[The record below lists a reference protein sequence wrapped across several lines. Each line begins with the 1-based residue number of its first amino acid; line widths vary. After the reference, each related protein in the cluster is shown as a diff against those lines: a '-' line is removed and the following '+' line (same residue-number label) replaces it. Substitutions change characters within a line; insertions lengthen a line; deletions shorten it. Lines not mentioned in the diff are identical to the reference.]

1 VHPFAAF
8 GVSFGI
14 MSTDASSSPQAA
26 LQVDPTTLPDDAA
39 VLKLLVAQLFAEL
52 QSRDGRISDLEHRM
66 SLLLRKLYGSKSEKL
81 DPRQTSLFDLL
92 TAMPEGQTAV
102 AHDSPPAAADD
113 NSADETPAATSTT
126 KQRPGHGR
134 RQLPD
139 QLQRREVEHDLTEPE
154 KEALGGAANLVVIG
168 REVTE
173 QLEWE
178 PSCLYVIR
186 HVQLTYARRQLLPES
201 GLTLAEQNVVTA
213 SKPPQPIAGGLPGP
227 GLLAQILTSKYA
239 DHIPFNRFQRISAR
253 HGVELSRQTTCGWAM
268 QCADLFHPL
277 YELMIAEVLGSYVVN
292 TDDTT
297 VKIRDAQRKL
307 KCTGYFHTYVGDV
320 RHPLIVF
327 DYLSGHGRDG
337 PKNFLR
343 NFRGYLQADA
353 APIYDGLFNHPRQL
367 ILEVGCWMHGRR
379 NFFED
384 RATDRPRAELVLARI
399 RQLYAVE
406 TELKTRCAD
415 EWRDLPRE
423 ELEDRIVD
431 VRQERSLPVLT
442 TLHAWLEAEKPK
454 LLPKAALRGAI
465 DYLLNHWQAL
475 VRYTTDGKLA
485 IDNGAA
491 ERALRGLTIGRRNW
505 LFCGSERG
513 AQAAA
518 VHFSLIA
525 SCHRHGIDAFAY
537 LRDILTRLPLL
548 GPAPSRDDLRPLLP
562 DRWVKQ

>member
-1 VHPFAAF
+1 
-8 GVSFGI
+8 
-14 MSTDASSSPQAA
+14 MSTDATSSPPAT
-26 LQVDPTTLPDDAA
+26 LQVDPATLPDDPAL
-39 VLKLLVAQLFAEL
+39 LKSLVAQLFAEL

-81 DPRQTSLFDLL
+81 DPRQASLFDLL
-92 TAMPEGQTAV
+92 AAASEDQQTAA
-102 AHDSPPAAADD
+102 AHDTAPAIESPTEPR
-113 NSADETPAATSTT
+113 STKPGT
-126 KQRPGHGR
+126 GHGR
-134 RQLPD
+134 RRLPD
-139 QLQRREVEHDLTEPE
+139 QLQRREKVHDLTDAE
-154 KEALGGAANLVVIG
+154 KEALGGADNLVVIG

-201 GLTLAEQNVVTA
+201 GLALAEQNVVTA
-213 SKPPQPIAGGLPGP
+213 SKPPQPIDGGLPGP
-227 GLLAQILTSKYA
+227 GLLAQVLASKYA
-239 DHIPFNRFQRISAR
+239 DHIPLHRFERISGR

-268 QCADLFHPL
+268 QCANLCRPL
-277 YELMIAEVLGSYVVN
+277 YELMIEEVLLSDVIHA
-292 TDDTT
+292 DDTT

-307 KCTGYFHTYVGDV
+307 KCTGYFHAYVGDV
-320 RHPLIVF
+320 DYPLIVF
-327 DYLSGHGRDG
+327 DYTTSHGRDG
-337 PKNFLR
+337 PKNFLG
-343 NFRGYLQADA
+343 NFQGYLQADA
-353 APIYDGLFNHPRQL
+353 SSIYDGLFNRPGQL

-379 NFFED
+379 NFFEA
-384 RATDRPRAELVLARI
+384 RATDRPRAELVLAWI

-406 TELKTRCAD
+406 TDLKTRCD
-415 EWRDLPRE
+415 GEWRNLPRE
-423 ELEDRIVD
+423 EREDRIVA
-431 VRQERSLPVLT
+431 VRQERSVPVLKA
-442 TLHAWLEAEKPK
+442 LHDWLDAESPK
-454 LLPKAALRGAI
+454 LTPKAAMRGAI
-465 DYLLNHWQAL
+465 DYLRNHWQAP

-518 VHFSLIA
+518 IHFSLIA

-548 GPAPSRDDLRPLLP
+548 SPKPTRDDLRPLLP
-562 DRWVKQ
+562 DRWTKQ

>member
-1 VHPFAAF
+1 
-8 GVSFGI
+8 
-14 MSTDASSSPQAA
+14 MSRDATSSPPAA

-39 VLKLLVAQLFAEL
+39 VLKSLIAQLFAEL
-52 QSRDGRISDLEHRM
+52 QSRDGRISDLEHRL
-66 SLLLRKLYGSKSEKL
+66 SLLLRKLYGNKSEKL

-92 TAMPEGQTAV
+92 
-102 AHDSPPAAADD
+102 AAAAEDQAAVTEQAAATAAGD
-113 NSADETPAATSTT
+113 NCPDVAPAATSAT
-126 KQRPGHGR
+126 KQPPGHGR
-134 RQLPD
+134 RRLPD
-139 QLQRREVEHDLTEPE
+139 QLQRREVLHDLTDPE

-186 HVQLTYARRQLLPES
+186 HVQLTYARRQRLPES
-201 GLTLAEQNVVTA
+201 GQTLAEQNVVTA

-227 GLLAQILTSKYA
+227 GLLAQVLTSKYA
-239 DHIPFNRFQRISAR
+239 DHIPLNRFQRISAR

-277 YELMIAEVLGSYVVN
+277 YELMIAEVLASYVVN

-320 RHPLIVF
+320 HHPLIVF

-353 APIYDGLFNHPRQL
+353 APIYDGLFNRPRQL

-399 RQLYAVE
+399 GQLYAVE
-406 TELKTRCAD
+406 RELKARCAD
-415 EWRDLPRE
+415 EWHDLPRE

-431 VRQERSLPVLT
+431 VRQQRSAPVLT

-454 LLPKAALRGAI
+454 LLPKAALRGAM

-475 VRYTTDGKLA
+475 VRYTTDGALA

-491 ERALRGLTIGRRNW
+491 ERALRGLTIGRKNW

-525 SCHRHGIDAFAY
+525 SCHRHGLDAFAY
-537 LRDILTRLPLL
+537 LRDVLRRLPLL
-548 GPAPSRDDLRPLLP
+548 GLAPSRDDLRPLLP
-562 DRWVKQ
+562 DRWTKQ

>member
-1 VHPFAAF
+1 
-8 GVSFGI
+8 
-14 MSTDASSSPQAA
+14 MSTDAASSPHAA
-26 LQVDPTTLPDDAA
+26 LQVNPATLPDDAA
-39 VLKLLVAQLFAEL
+39 LLKSLVAQLFAEL

-66 SLLLRKLYGSKSEKL
+66 SLLLRKLYGSKSERL
-81 DPRQTSLFDLL
+81 DPRQASLFDLL
-92 TAMPEGQTAV
+92 AAASEDQHTAV
-102 AHDSPPAAADD
+102 IHNTAPAIEAPTELRSPKPG
-113 NSADETPAATSTT
+113 T
-126 KQRPGHGR
+126 GHGR

-139 QLQRREVEHDLTEPE
+139 QLQRREKVHDLTDAE
-154 KEALGGAANLVVIG
+154 KEALGGADNLVVIG

-227 GLLAQILTSKYA
+227 GLLAQVLTSKYA
-239 DHIPFNRFQRISAR
+239 DHIPLHRFERISAR

-268 QCADLFHPL
+268 QCADLFRPL
-277 YELMIAEVLGSYVVN
+277 YELMIKEVLASYVVN
-292 TDDTT
+292 TDDTF

-327 DYLSGHGRDG
+327 DYTSGHGRDG
-337 PKNFLR
+337 PQNFLR

-353 APIYDGLFNHPRQL
+353 ASIYDSLFHQPGQL

-379 NFFED
+379 NFFEA
-384 RATDRPRAELVLARI
+384 RATDRPRAELVLAWI

-406 TELKTRCAD
+406 TDLKARCVG
-415 EWRDLPRE
+415 EWSNLPRE
-423 ELEDRIVD
+423 EREDRIVE
-431 VRQERSLPVLT
+431 VRQERSVPILKA
-442 TLHAWLEAEKPK
+442 LHDWLDAESPK
-454 LLPKAALRGAI
+454 LTPKAAMRGAI
-465 DYLLNHWQAL
+465 DYLRNHWQAL

-518 VHFSLIA
+518 IHFSLIA
-525 SCHRHGIDAFAY
+525 SCHRRGIDAFAY
-537 LRDILTRLPLL
+537 LRDVFTELPKL
-548 GPAPSRDDLRPLLP
+548 GPKPSRTDLLPLLP
-562 DRWVKQ
+562 DRWSNR

>member
-1 VHPFAAF
+1 MSMDAA
-8 GVSFGI
+8 
-14 MSTDASSSPQAA
+14 SSPQAA
-26 LQVDPTTLPDDAA
+26 LQVDPATLPDDAGL
-39 VLKLLVAQLFAEL
+39 LKSLVAQLFAEL

-92 TAMPEGQTAV
+92 TTAAEGQTAV
-102 AHDSPPAAADD
+102 ADDAPSANAGD
-113 NSADETPAATSTT
+113 NSAQAPATTSTA

-134 RQLPD
+134 RRLPD
-139 QLQRREVEHDLTEPE
+139 QLQRREVEHDLTAPE
-154 KEALGGAANLVVIG
+154 KEVLGGAANLVVIG

-186 HVQLTYARRQLLPES
+186 HVQLTYARRQPLAES

-227 GLLAQILTSKYA
+227 GLLAQVLTSKYA
-239 DHIPFNRFQRISAR
+239 DHIPLNRFQRISAR

-268 QCADLFHPL
+268 QCADLFRPL
-277 YELMIAEVLGSYVVN
+277 YELMIAEVLASYVVN
-292 TDDTT
+292 TDDTL

-307 KCTGYFHTYVGDV
+307 KCTGYFHAYVGDV

-327 DYLSGHGRDG
+327 DYTSGHGRDG

-379 NFFED
+379 SFFED

-399 RQLYAVE
+399 CQLYAVE
-406 TELKTRCAD
+406 TELKARCAD

-423 ELEDRIVD
+423 ELEDRIAD
-431 VRQERSLPVLT
+431 VRQERSVPILT
-442 TLHAWLEAEKPK
+442 ALHTWLEAEKPK
-454 LLPKAALRGAI
+454 LLPKAALRGAM

-475 VRYTTDGKLA
+475 VRYTTDGALA

-491 ERALRGLTIGRRNW
+491 ERALRGLTIGRKNW

-513 AQAAA
+513 AHAAA

-525 SCHRHGIDAFAY
+525 SCHRHGLDAFAY

-562 DRWVKQ
+562 DRWTKE

>member
-1 VHPFAAF
+1 
-8 GVSFGI
+8 
-14 MSTDASSSPQAA
+14 MSTDAASSPPAA
-26 LQVDPTTLPDDAA
+26 LQVDHATLPDDAA
-39 VLKLLVAQLFAEL
+39 LLKSLVAQLFAEL

-92 TAMPEGQTAV
+92 TAATEDQSPVANEAPSNAAVDSSPDEMPTSAV
-102 AHDSPPAAADD
+102 
-113 NSADETPAATSTT
+113 
-126 KQRPGHGR
+126 KQRSGHGR
-134 RQLPD
+134 RRLPD

-154 KEALGGAANLVVIG
+154 KEALGGAANLMVIG

-213 SKPPQPIAGGLPGP
+213 SKPPQPIDGGLPGP
-227 GLLAQILTSKYA
+227 GLLAQVLTSKYA
-239 DHIPFNRFQRISAR
+239 DHIPLNRFQRISAR

-268 QCADLFHPL
+268 QCADL
-277 YELMIAEVLGSYVVN
+277 MIDEVLASYVVN

-406 TELKTRCAD
+406 TELKARCAD

-454 LLPKAALRGAI
+454 LLPKAALRGAM

-475 VRYTTDGKLA
+475 VRYTTDGALA

-505 LFCGSERG
+505 LFCGSEKG

>member
-1 VHPFAAF
+1 
-8 GVSFGI
+8 
-14 MSTDASSSPQAA
+14 MSRDATSSPPAVW
-26 LQVDPTTLPDDAA
+26 QVDPTTLPDDAA
-39 VLKLLVAQLFAEL
+39 VLKSLVAQLFAEL

-66 SLLLRKLYGSKSEKL
+66 SLLLRKLYGKKSEKL

-92 TAMPEGQTAV
+92 
-102 AHDSPPAAADD
+102 AAAAEDQAAVTEQATPTAAGD
-113 NSADETPAATSTT
+113 NALDETPAATTTT
-126 KQRPGHGR
+126 KQQPGHGR
-134 RQLPD
+134 RRLPD
-139 QLQRREVEHDLTEPE
+139 QLQRREVLHDLPAPE
-154 KEALGGAANLVVIG
+154 KEALGGAANLMVIG

-227 GLLAQILTSKYA
+227 GLLAQVLTSKYA
-239 DHIPFNRFQRISAR
+239 DHIPLNRFQRISAR

-268 QCADLFHPL
+268 QCAELFYPL
-277 YELMIAEVLGSYVVN
+277 YELMIAEVLASYAVN
-292 TDDTT
+292 ADDTT

-307 KCTGYFHTYVGDV
+307 KSTGYFHTYVGDV

-327 DYLSGHGRDG
+327 DYTSGHGRDG

-379 NFFED
+379 NFFEN

-399 RQLYAVE
+399 GQLYAVE
-406 TELKTRCAD
+406 RELKASCAD

-431 VRQERSLPVLT
+431 VRQQRSVPVLT

-454 LLPKAALRGAI
+454 LLPKAALRGAM

-475 VRYTTDGKLA
+475 VRYTTDGALA

-525 SCHRHGIDAFAY
+525 SCHRHGLDAFAY
-537 LRDILTRLPLL
+537 LRDVLTRLPLL
-548 GPAPSRDDLRPLLP
+548 GLAPSRDDLRLLLP
-562 DRWVKQ
+562 DRWTKQ